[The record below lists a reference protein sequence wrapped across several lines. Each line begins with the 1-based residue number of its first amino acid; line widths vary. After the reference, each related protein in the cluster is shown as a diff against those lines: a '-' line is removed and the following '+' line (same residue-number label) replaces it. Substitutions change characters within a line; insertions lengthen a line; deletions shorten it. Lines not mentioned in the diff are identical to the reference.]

1 MSGVLW
7 FGESFRSHILQF
19 MNEPNLKSKFVVA
32 LVIII
37 ACMYVV
43 MCFASLQTHYIV
55 LYCHILKLNVPNSHS
70 AGVVMNGATD
80 FTVDL
85 TQLGAAAIDP
95 HKLLCSIV
103 DPRGN
108 TIPSQLIVPN
118 AAAAA
123 ASPTNS
129 SDIVKIMYT
138 PFEAGRHTIEL
149 LYDGAHV
156 PGSPFVV
163 HVKSGCDP
171 SRCKAYG
178 PGLQAGSTGQP
189 CRFVVE
195 TRGAGNGGLSMA
207 VEGPS
212 EAKMTCIDNR
222 DGSCDVEFLPTEPGE
237 YDITIRFAEKHIPGS
252 PFRSIVSETVD
263 PSKVRVYG
271 PGIETGFIRDGVPT
285 QFHID
290 CSAAGPGKVGVKL
303 NNSAGRLVDSG
314 RVEDKGNGVYAVH
327 FVPPSPA
334 GAVLTAHV
342 MFADQEVPF
351 SPFVMRVLPQCE
363 ADKVQVIGLT
373 DEKKKTPEV
382 AASLPARFE
391 IDTKRAGEANLC
403 VSIRDPTGRPL
414 KPKIEKIEEGRY
426 AVEFVPHEVGDYIVN
441 VQFGDA
447 EVPSAPFKVHARAIG
462 EAKRCKLVEQVA
474 QEQVFGARTHMAVN
488 AKDAGEGAVTCRIVS
503 QKTER

>member
-1 MSGVLW
+1 
-7 FGESFRSHILQF
+7 
-19 MNEPNLKSKFVVA
+19 
-32 LVIII
+32 
-37 ACMYVV
+37 
-43 MCFASLQTHYIV
+43 
-55 LYCHILKLNVPNSHS
+55 
-70 AGVVMNGATD
+70 MNGATD

-85 TQLGAAAIDP
+85 TQIGGGATIDP

-108 TIPSQLIVPN
+108 TIPSQLIVPTAT
-118 AAAAA
+118 AAAGGA
-123 ASPTNS
+123 TNNNY
-129 SDIVKIMYT
+129 DIVKIMYT

-178 PGLQAGSTGQP
+178 PGLQAGATGQP

-252 PFRSIVSETVD
+252 PFRAVVTETVD
-263 PSKVRVYG
+263 PSKVNVYG
-271 PGIETGFIRDGVPT
+271 PGIEEGCIREGVPT
-285 QFHID
+285 VFHID
-290 CSAAGPGKVGVKL
+290 VGAAGPGKVAVKL
-303 NNSAGRLVDSG
+303 NNSAGRLVDNG

-327 FVPPSPA
+327 FVPPSPD

-342 MFADQEVPF
+342 MFADQEVPY
-351 SPFVMRVLPQCE
+351 SPFVMRVLPRFE
-363 ADKVQVIGLT
+363 ADKVLVVGLSP
-373 DEKKKTPEV
+373 EKGGKKTTEV
-382 AASLPARFE
+382 PASLPARFE
-391 IDTKRAGEANLC
+391 IDTKNAGAANLTL
-403 VSIRDPTGRPL
+403 SIKDPSGRPQ
-414 KPKIEKIEEGRY
+414 KPHMEKVAEGRY
-426 AVEFVPHEVGDYIVN
+426 AVEFVPHEVGDYAVD
-441 VQFGDA
+441 VRYGDV
-447 EVPSAPFKVHARAIG
+447 EVPNAPFKVHAHAIG
-462 EAKRCKLVEQVA
+462 EAKRCKFVEKVA
-474 QEQVFGARTHMAVN
+474 QQQTFGGQTHMAVD
-488 AKDAGEGAVTCRIVS
+488 AKEAGDGAVTCRIFS
-503 QKTER
+503 TTTER